1 MTVKWRKNRS
11 VLLDEF
17 FDVFLFFN
25 KSCMWRY
32 CGFDWRFIEIRAG
45 FLKWLKVKVGE
56 KKIVIRFRLTLHSV
70 CDHSGRWLMAGLC
83 AGESVKDSKPT
94 HSQVTKWIMP
104 WSCGQRFI
112 YPHHG
117 HECRGNFWAL
127 NDLCDLFFF
136 AWTASI
142 TALKKQTLG
151 AQVWNYFTKRRM
163 PL

>member
-1 MTVKWRKNRS
+1 MA
-11 VLLDEF
+11 LLWIWLEGYID
-17 FDVFLFFN
+17 
-25 KSCMWRY
+25 
-32 CGFDWRFIEIRAG
+32 IRAG
-45 FLKWLKVKVGE
+45 FLKWLKVKVGG
-56 KKIVIRFRLTLHSV
+56 KKIVISFRLTLHSV

-142 TALKKQTLG
+142 TALKNKHWVHKFEIILLKGGCHYSSIKCTG
-151 AQVWNYFTKRRM
+151 DF
-163 PL
+163 